1 MITITEKEKQYLLS
15 VDAETFI
22 DKLYSKSI
30 FYELLETDISTS
42 YSFSIVSVLSV
53 YNFVLNVIHSN
64 VFEALNLRHSKFV
77 GGQPLKIYSNASISI
92 MVEPE
97 DNRWEFCNKYFKKTY
112 NYTISNSNIAI
123 HSHLRFTIN
132 DELYLKETVNT
143 VHLFKIKI
151 DNVGEFISKMLVL
164 YNDLVDNIPV

>member
-1 MITITEKEKQYLLS
+1 MITITDKEKQYLLS
-15 VDAETFI
+15 IDAKQFVEG
-22 DKLYSKSI
+22 LYSKSI
-30 FYELLETDISTS
+30 FYELLQTDIATS

-77 GGQPLKIYSNASISI
+77 GGRPLKIYSNASIYI

-97 DNRWEFCNKYFKKTY
+97 DDRWEFCNKYFKKTY
-112 NYTISNSNIAI
+112 NYTISNRSLAI

-143 VHLFKIKI
+143 VHLFKINI
-151 DNVGEFISKMLVL
+151 DNVGEFISKMLIL
-164 YNDLVDNIPV
+164 YNDFIDNIPI